1 MSRLP
6 MFEAY
11 EKAVAL
17 AEQTQQPAIVVC
29 AHPRACVAFDA
40 VTAED
45 YRTNSGRAE
54 YFDTVETEED

>member
-6 MFEAY
+6 MFQAY

-40 VTAED
+40 VTAEE
-45 YRTNSGRAE
+45 YRTHPGRAA
-54 YFDTVETEED
+54 YFDTVEPQED

>member
-6 MFEAY
+6 MFQAY

-17 AEQTQQPAIVVC
+17 AEQTQQPAIVIC

-40 VTAED
+40 VTAEE
-45 YRTNSGRAE
+45 YRTNPGRAA
-54 YFDTVETEED
+54 YFDTVEPTED

>member
-1 MSRLP
+1 
-6 MFEAY
+6 MFAAY

-45 YRTNSGRAE
+45 YRSNPGRA
-54 YFDTVETEED
+54 YFFDVVEPEED

>member
-6 MFEAY
+6 MFQAY
-11 EKAVAL
+11 DKAVAL

-29 AHPRACVAFDA
+29 LHPRACVAFDA

-45 YRTNSGRAE
+45 FRTNPGPAR
-54 YFDTVETEED
+54 YFDTVEPVED

>member
-45 YRTNSGRAE
+45 YRTRPGRAE
-54 YFDTVETEED
+54 YFDTVEPMED

>member
-1 MSRLP
+1 MLA
-6 MFEAY
+6 AY

-45 YRTNSGRAE
+45 YRTNPGRAQ
-54 YFDTVETEED
+54 YFDTVEPTED

>member
-11 EKAVAL
+11 GKAAAL

-29 AHPRACVAFDA
+29 LHPRACVAFDA

-45 YRTNSGRAE
+45 FRTNPGPAR
-54 YFDTVETEED
+54 YFDTVEPEED